1 MNKEELKNEIT
12 SIIERFNNKE
22 NNEENRQQVLD
33 TLRNFL
39 EPMVTKEISKKYK
52 TIVNEEGIDVYR
64 YDDYDE
70 K

>member
-1 MNKEELKNEIT
+1 MNKEELKNNLKSIT
-12 SIIERFNNKE
+12 DKFVGKE